1 MPFENH
7 NIKYI
12 YIDKENT
19 NQIMKI
25 LSAGQ
30 NKNNMGKIKKHLK
43 DKKKRSNAK
52 TLWPGGSNWLP
63 PVPPGRRVKG
73 KYGCGK
79 CRWRP
84 TGCRGC
90 KQQNHSNLKI
100 CKKMID
106 GNNDGKIIYSP
117 ESFKF
122 CDFGQRG
129 KNKDNRKFGQP
140 YSLSE
145 YVEIVNDARQ
155 SDENGYGVV
164 ARKQLLPTKAKMN
177 IDDGDGSNTNLRR
190 RRRLSNRSTV
200 NNNNNS
206 NNNFNNTLIDE
217 TGIYVTKPS
226 VYAQAHLPEYAY
238 ISCGKNSYFQLKE
251 EVLGHISF
259 TYYLNEARGVNQ
271 TPNVKWKPIV
281 TNNGEKRIS
290 WEILRT
296 IETGEEL
303 LVKYKEEEEEEG
315 F

>member
-1 MPFENH
+1 
-7 NIKYI
+7 
-12 YIDKENT
+12 
-19 NQIMKI
+19 
-25 LSAGQ
+25 
-30 NKNNMGKIKKHLK
+30 MGKVKKYLK
-43 DKKKRSNAK
+43 DKKQRPNST

-73 KYGCGK
+73 RYGCGK

-100 CKKMID
+100 CKKMIH
-106 GNNDGKIIYSP
+106 GKIIYSP

-129 KNKDNRKFGQP
+129 KNKGDRKFGQP

-145 YVEIVNDARQ
+145 YVEIVNDTRQ
-155 SDENGYGVV
+155 SDKDGYGVI
-164 ARKQLLPTKAKMN
+164 AKQRLLPSKLK
-177 IDDGDGSNTNLRR
+177 IDDGSNTNRR
-190 RRRLSNRSTV
+190 RSNRSTV
-200 NNNNNS
+200 NNNNSKNI
-206 NNNFNNTLIDE
+206 LIDE
-217 TGIYVTKPS
+217 TSIYVTKPS

-238 ISCGKNSYFQLKE
+238 ISCGKNSYFQLNE

-271 TPNVKWKPIV
+271 TPNVQWKPIV
-281 TNNGEKRIS
+281 TKDGEKRIS

-296 IETGEEL
+296 IEKGEEL
-303 LVKYKEEEEEEG
+303 LVKYKEDVVDAEEG
-315 F
+315 L